1 MNECN
6 VHGGERLSL
15 LKKFIAGSIGVFALY
30 TIYEA
35 ILMVSLPLYTAAAI
49 VVGFSGIAIYLT
61 SEVK

>member
-1 MNECN
+1 M
-6 VHGGERLSL
+6 SL

-35 ILMVSLPLYTAAAI
+35 ILVVSHPLYAAAAI
-49 VVGFSGIAIYLT
+49 VVGFSGFAIYMT